1 MAKCTQIANR
11 LQAHVDGELRGSDRV
26 ILDQHIAEC
35 HDCQAQLRSYQ
46 RNSAFL
52 FEAFSEVRLD
62 RDLTQYTLDHLPEM
76 EIPELDVA
84 DLNFRAKHP
93 TQRRERLVRLVPI
106 AAAVLLVFLGAVLNK
121 NWPTVEIAQ
130 DTIGIIAY
138 SSGDVHKIESD
149 STKRKDA
156 GVGTFWLPG
165 DLFETGEKSS
175 LMLMLLG
182 PTELRAAEN
191 TRVRVDND
199 RELSVQKG
207 HIFLNVD
214 GDSELFKVRTPTGDI
229 TVFGTSFDVRV
240 DDERTTVIVEE
251 GEVQLASATDE
262 SVFITILPGKTASV
276 SPGQTSIRTQP
287 ADIVLATE
295 WARHIIPDDQAQMLF
310 SSRIQPLHEPSQVAG
325 QPVFMVE
332 ATGKPLKTIVFEWE
346 PTLAFVEYAG
356 YDMFVTNGRGEPLFR
371 SRIDGSV
378 FSNPRVTTHEIENG
392 GNKDE
397 TPTYIYVHFVPDV
410 ADVASGKREVHIE
423 SATAHLG
430 T

>member
-26 ILDQHIAEC
+26 ILEQHIAEC
-35 HDCQAQLRSYQ
+35 HDCQAQLRSFQ

-52 FEAFSEVRLD
+52 FEAFSEVRLG
-62 RDLTQYTLDHLPEM
+62 RDLTQSTLDHLPEM

-106 AAAVLLVFLGAVLNK
+106 AAAVLLVFLAAVLNK
-121 NWPTVEIAQ
+121 NWPAAQMAQ

-138 SSGDVHKIESD
+138 SSGEVNRIEND
-149 STKRKDA
+149 STERQDA

-191 TRVRVDND
+191 TRVRVLSD
-199 RELSVQKG
+199 RKLSVEKG
-207 HIFLNVD
+207 HIFLDVD
-214 GDSELFKVRTPTGDI
+214 GNKQLFKVRTPTGDI

-240 DDERTTVIVEE
+240 GDGRTTVIVEE
-251 GEVQLASATDE
+251 GEVQLASTTDE
-262 SVFITILPGKTASV
+262 SVFITIKPGKTASV
-276 SPGQTSIRTQP
+276 SPGQTSIRTQL
-287 ADIVLATE
+287 ADIALATE
-295 WARHIIPDDQAQMLF
+295 WARHIIADDEARTLF

-325 QPVFMVE
+325 RPVFMFE
-332 ATGKPLKTIVFEWE
+332 AKRKPLKAIVLEWE

-356 YDMFVTNGRGEPLFR
+356 YDIFVSNGRGEPLFR

-378 FSNPRVTTHEIENG
+378 FSNPRVTTHEIENR

-410 ADVASGKREVHIE
+410 ADVADGKREVRIE
-423 SATAHLG
+423 GATAHLG